1 MTQIFWSSIQV
12 IDINLLPT
20 IQIFSCSQYG
30 FCATFTAISS
40 LTRLSISKKWILMIC
55 SSCKTLYHT
64 CILNHTH
71 VIIWFPDFSSPV
83 VGISRSL
90 LTGGKPVDQ
99 KVELRSAK
107 KQIQLVSAGKGCR
120 ILASFETLPLSPLI
134 STCFHR
140 VACVAARCKKGRGRE
155 RGRISLPY
163 SLPPNSLP
171 LPIWTFQCMLSQGRL
186 WVQYTFNVHYT
197 EEPPL
202 IQSTMGQKHLAVL
215 MSDCIKVSF
224 FYKKMYG
231 LYCSMAQKKWP

>member
-1 MTQIFWSSIQV
+1 
-12 IDINLLPT
+12 
-20 IQIFSCSQYG
+20 
-30 FCATFTAISS
+30 
-40 LTRLSISKKWILMIC
+40 MIC

-71 VIIWFPDFSSPV
+71 VIIWFPDFSSPE

-99 KVELRSAK
+99 KVEPRSAK

-120 ILASFETLPLSPLI
+120 ILASFETLPLSPSI

-140 VACVAARCKKGRGRE
+140 VACVAARCKKGRGWE
-155 RGRISLPY
+155 RGRIPLPY
-163 SLPPNSLP
+163 SLPPNPLP
-171 LPIWTFQCMLSQGRL
+171 LPISTFQCMLSQGRL

-202 IQSTMGQKHLAVL
+202 IQSTMGQKNLAVL
-215 MSDCIKVSF
+215 MSDCIKVGFFTRKCTAFIALWPKKSDHKGDCITEVAARWGSTVFLLSMMAKNFSILSF
-224 FYKKMYG
+224 
-231 LYCSMAQKKWP
+231 